1 MIYLNIL
8 CHNGKNEC
16 ILSAFFNIVIIKMK
30 CLPKTYVFAQ
40 IQSVEDI
47 YTVLKE
53 SEYRK
58 NGYIYIYFFL
68 PPSIFYNVI
77 GPFDNGQRSI
87 AIL

>member
-1 MIYLNIL
+1 
-8 CHNGKNEC
+8 
-16 ILSAFFNIVIIKMK
+16 MK

-58 NGYIYIYFFL
+58 NGYIYIYFYL

-77 GPFDNGQRSI
+77 GLLIMDKEALRSFKI
-87 AIL
+87 KQKIS

>member
-1 MIYLNIL
+1 MSLL
-8 CHNGKNEC
+8 K
-16 ILSAFFNIVIIKMK
+16 SKVSK
-30 CLPKTYVFAQ
+30 
-40 IQSVEDI
+40 I

-87 AIL
+87 GIL